1 MPPMGAMASLGRR
14 FIDNSIVQGSH
25 YTHEAAAVS
34 KWTDNSAAEFMQGT
48 QTLRP
53 TRLIDSNNTIIDSL
67 PRVGNGNVKR
77 NIGTNRA
84 AQAQPETFTMPNPV
98 PGSNLSVAE
107 NIMKS
112 KPVNWAM
119 NKMGI
124 SDAGQATNDMM
135 AGNALQQLGGV
146 GKMMWAGSNMDR
158 LKKIGAVAGIYS
170 AANLAGRV
178 VTGGGP
184 FHNGSGDRDIMGI
197 PFI

>member
-1 MPPMGAMASLGRR
+1 VPPMQFMAKLSSRTFDKAVDNVPYYRHIPDSKFVDPTKITVTNRNASYQYPRRGASRTINSNRTAHEQPDKFSMPP
-14 FIDNSIVQGSH
+14 
-25 YTHEAAAVS
+25 
-34 KWTDNSAAEFMQGT
+34 
-48 QTLRP
+48 
-53 TRLIDSNNTIIDSL
+53 
-67 PRVGNGNVKR
+67 
-77 NIGTNRA
+77 
-84 AQAQPETFTMPNPV
+84 PV
-98 PGSNLSVAE
+98 AGGNLSVAE

-112 KPVNWAM
+112 RPISWAM

-146 GKMMWAGSNMDR
+146 GQMMWAGSNMDR
-158 LKKIGAVAGIYS
+158 VRKIGAAAGIYG

-184 FHNGSGDRDIMGI
+184 FQNSSGDRDIMGI